1 MTSATNLRAAL
12 ERVSRA
18 LDSLD
23 SAVEVSLERDRSHL
37 TLEEEVQRL
46 GEDRSRLA
54 QELDASEAHSQNL
67 EEVNRDVSKRLV
79 TAMEAIRALLSR
91 HDR

>member
-1 MTSATNLRAAL
+1 MSNATNLRAAL

-23 SAVEVSLERDRSHL
+23 SAVEVSLEKNRSHL

-46 GEDRSRLA
+46 GEDRSRLV
-54 QELDASEAHSQNL
+54 QDLDASEAHGNNL
-67 EEVNRDVSKRLV
+67 AEVNRDVSKRLV
-79 TAMEAIRALLSR
+79 TAMEAIRTLLSR